1 MEQGTVWTTETERKK
16 KLSGMDIT
24 IHGANTS
31 LTYNINDMSKQI
43 ITFFLASLSTKV
55 AYFYFG
61 GISLYLICIFFTV
74 AFT

>member
-1 MEQGTVWTTETERKK
+1 MDNRDGEKK
-16 KLSGMDIT
+16 KLSRMDIYK
-24 IHGANTS
+24 HGANTS

-43 ITFFLASLSTKV
+43 IIYFLASLSTKV